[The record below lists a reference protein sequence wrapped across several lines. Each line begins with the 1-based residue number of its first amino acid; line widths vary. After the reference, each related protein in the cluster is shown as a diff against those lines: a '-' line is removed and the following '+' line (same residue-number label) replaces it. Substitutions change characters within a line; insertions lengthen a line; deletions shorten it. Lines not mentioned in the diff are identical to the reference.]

1 MPKTEVRKAAERLIL
16 EHAKPKFKEFG
27 YSKNGWTWSKQT
39 ESGIIRLF
47 TVDFRSTND
56 RDLCE
61 HSAKVAVCSEETQ
74 AAFGRDRQ
82 PPRWHYSLGVP
93 SMLAE
98 RLVLD
103 EVRGYYLSV
112 SSSEGVTPEHHEGYA
127 LLVDRSIEWLESVDS
142 PEDQFEKC
150 VELSYWNH
158 AATVGMHLG
167 RSDAVDVVR
176 TALLR
181 PLGPNLNLKPRRRIW
196 DTALR
201 HGIDLSGIEEPQ

>member
-27 YSKNGWTWSKQT
+27 YTKDGWTWSKHT
-39 ESGIIRLF
+39 ESGVVRLF

-56 RDLCE
+56 RSLCE
-61 HSAKVAVCSEETQ
+61 HSATVAVCSEAAQ
-74 AAFGRDRQ
+74 VAFGLERQ
-82 PPRWHYSLGVP
+82 PARWHYSLGVP
-93 SMLAE
+93 SMLAR

-112 SSSEGVTPEHHEGYA
+112 SSVDGVTPAHHEGYA
-127 LLVDRSIEWLESVDS
+127 LLVDRSIEWLESVAS
-142 PEDQFEKC
+142 PDDQFEKC
-150 VELSYWNH
+150 VELGYWNH
-158 AATVGMHLG
+158 AATVAMHLG
-167 RSDAVDVVR
+167 RPDAVDAVR

-181 PLGPNLNLKPRRRIW
+181 PRGPNPNLKPLRRIW
-196 DTALR
+196 DMAVR